1 MATIRDIAEKANVST
16 STVSRVLNYDETLNV
31 ADTTRKK
38 IFEISE
44 SMSYEAK
51 PYKKTKKTY
60 KIGLR
65 YSYSLEEELM
75 DTYYLSIRV
84 ALEKHI
90 KVNKMKL
97 KRIHKSDPIEA
108 TKGLDGIICLGVFYE
123 EDIDTIRKYNKPTVF
138 VDESPS
144 EGDFDSIII
153 DYKVATRY
161 AVDYLLD
168 NGHKKIGLIGGVDT
182 DIYGN
187 KNYDLRQ
194 DEFESYLSKKGLYNS
209 DYTRI
214 GGYDIKDGCKLM
226 HELMK
231 LEDRPTGIFVANDTI
246 AIGCYKACNELG
258 LKIPEDISIIG
269 FNDISQ
275 SKYMIPPLTTVKLY
289 TEFMGE
295 CAADLIKEKLVS
307 GREISKK
314 IVIPTKLIVRDS
326 VRNLNK

>member
-1 MATIRDIAEKANVST
+1 MATIREIAELANVSIG
-16 STVSRVLNYDETLNV
+16 TVSRVLNYDETINV
-31 ADTTRKK
+31 ADSTRKK
-38 IFEISE
+38 IFEVAE
-44 SMSYEAK
+44 NLSYEPK
-51 PYKKTKKTY
+51 PYKKIKKSY

-90 KVNKMKL
+90 KHNNMKL
-97 KRIHKSDPIEA
+97 KKIDKKSSLES
-108 TKGLDGIICLGVFYE
+108 TKGLDGIICLGVFDE
-123 EDIDTIRKYNKPTVF
+123 KDVDIIRGYKKPTVF

-144 EGDFDSIII
+144 ESEFDSIII

-161 AVDYLLD
+161 ALNYLID

-182 DIYGN
+182 DAYGN

-194 DEFESYLSKKGLYNS
+194 TEFESYLTKKKLYEEK
-209 DYTRI
+209 YVRV

-231 LEDRPTGIFVANDTI
+231 LEDRPTGLFVSNDTI

-258 LKIPEDISIIG
+258 LKIPEDISIVG

-295 CAADLIKEKLVS
+295 CAADLIKERLET
-307 GREISKK
+307 GRKICKK
-314 IVIPTKLIVRDS
+314 IIIPTKLIVRDS
-326 VRNLNK
+326 VGNLN